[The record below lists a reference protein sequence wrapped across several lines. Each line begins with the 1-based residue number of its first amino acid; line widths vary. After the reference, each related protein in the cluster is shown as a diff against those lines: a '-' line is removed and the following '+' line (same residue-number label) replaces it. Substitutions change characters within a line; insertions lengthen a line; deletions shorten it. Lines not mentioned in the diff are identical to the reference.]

1 MSRAF
6 DELLAELRTIPVDD
20 RTREALVGL
29 LREFAGQ
36 RVRISAGPIR
46 QQERVRMAQ
55 RLLEAREPRP
65 VIRERLVAAYR
76 VSRSTADRDIVQAI
90 NARRPPR
97 CETRA

>member
-6 DELLAELRTIPVDD
+6 EELLAELRTIPVDD

-29 LREFAGQ
+29 LREFVGQ

-65 VIRERLVAAYR
+65 AIRERLVAAYR
-76 VSRSTADRDIVQAI
+76 VSRATADRDIVQAI